1 MRHSFLDRYRKGTS
15 LVHRL
20 DPRLKLLAVLAF
32 VLVVTTTPPGT
43 WRSFAL
49 FAALAIGAVLVAQV
63 PLIEGLKH
71 SAVALPFAGMV
82 AISLPFTQAGEV
94 VWSWQPF
101 GFAQGGPFGF
111 AQGGPFGFAQGKLLG
126 FTLSITDAGL
136 VLFATVVIKA
146 WLSVMVSGLLVA
158 TTPFPDLLRAMRALR
173 VPAVLTATI
182 SFMYRYLF
190 VLVDE
195 AMRLQTARAARSVG
209 TGHTV
214 WWRARVLG
222 GMIGSLF
229 IRSYE
234 RSERIY
240 AAMLARG
247 FGGEVLTLTRL
258 TWQARDTWVGL
269 AWIAALAGIAA
280 LTWTALWL
288 PAWRL

>member
-1 MRHSFLDRYRKGTS
+1 
-15 LVHRL
+15 L
-20 DPRLKLLAVLAF
+20 DPRLKLLATLTFVLA
-32 VLVVTTTPPGT
+32 VTTTPPGN
-43 WRSFAL
+43 WLAFAL
-49 FAALAIGAVLVAQV
+49 LAMLAIGVVLVAEV
-63 PLIEGLKH
+63 PLSEGLKR

-94 VWSWQPF
+94 LWSWQPF
-101 GFAQGGPFGF
+101 GTAQGG
-111 AQGGPFGFAQGKLLG
+111 
-126 FTLSITDAGL
+126 LSSLALTITDAGL
-136 VLFATVVIKA
+136 TLFATVVVKA

-158 TTPFPDLLRAMRALR
+158 TTPFPDLLKAMRSMH

-195 AMRLQTARAARSVG
+195 ALRLQTARAARSVG
-209 TGHTV
+209 TGRSV
-214 WWRARVLG
+214 RWRARVLG

-240 AAMLARG
+240 AAMLSRG
-247 FGGEVLTLTRL
+247 FAGEVRTLTRL

-269 AWIAALAGIAA
+269 AWVAALVAIAALGRMA
-280 LTWTALWL
+280 LRLL
-288 PAWRL
+288 AWRF